1 MRQRRRQSLKE
12 VLKSVLRVEQELHF
26 TLPYVFAESAL
37 PAANSASCYGCFE
50 DVLVEPVVIAEL
62 ELSHVQRQI
71 LTAHFMER
79 THHATFQDG
88 PEAFNGV
95 RVDGTD
101 HIVALGVVDGFVR
114 EVFPQV
120 LVAYPLIRNQQAD
133 SIRDGFTYE
142 GFQGRRL
149 RGSRHGSHL

>member
-71 LTAHFMER
+71 LTALNGFDESTVGRKYVNEIGMLLKQLSPDDVILLDTPR
-79 THHATFQDG
+79 LATQ
-88 PEAFNGV
+88 
-95 RVDGTD
+95 
-101 HIVALGVVDGFVR
+101 L
-114 EVFPQV
+114 
-120 LVAYPLIRNQQAD
+120 LVCRPFFRLNNKPL
-133 SIRDGFTYE
+133 SFY
-142 GFQGRRL
+142 
-149 RGSRHGSHL
+149 